1 MINQNAKLKEI
12 CSLLLE
18 EVIWE
23 TMKEVKIH
31 EAKIEKLELQKF
43 MHQKQIEEL
52 KIENKALKV
61 KMKMKN

>member
-31 EAKIEKLELQKF
+31 EAKIEKLELQKCR
-43 MHQKQIEEL
+43 HQKQIEEL

>member
-23 TMKEVKIH
+23 TKKEVKIH

-61 KMKMKN
+61 KIKMKN